1 VRPRCRRVE
10 GTKSVICPTCGGG
23 AMGAGRQAGA
33 GGAAPAGRRG
43 PPPATERQVVRS
55 YNWIS
60 AMKTRFVGHG
70 SVRPGLPGV
79 RRRRHRAAWG
89 AKREVLGVGE
99 ARFAASGG
107 SGGGAGRATGQDLSH
122 KTRFR
127 SKKREIPSQ
136 AAGAPE
142 GGCESRVD
150 LLRGGV
156 AVADGGRRCVREGPG
171 GATGPGGRSSATGP
185 LPLLAWLAGHTF
197 CLISRNCCRELS
209 GSPPCRNRRVRTP
222 TMRRFLGRWSRRAIY
237 RALFPRRRIDR
248 PTISGSERRKAHA
261 ANRSGPGRRPRG
273 PRGPATG
280 AHKAG

>member
-1 VRPRCRRVE
+1 ME
-10 GTKSVICPTCGGG
+10 
-23 AMGAGRQAGA
+23 AGRQAGA
-33 GGAAPAGRRG
+33 GGAAPAGHRG
-43 PPPATERQVVRS
+43 PPPTTERQSVRS
-55 YNWIS
+55 NNWIS

-70 SVRPGLPGV
+70 PARPGLPGGV
-79 RRRRHRAAWG
+79 RRRRHRATWG

-127 SKKREIPSQ
+127 GIKREIPSQ

-142 GGCESRVD
+142 GECESRVD
-150 LLRGGV
+150 LLGGV

-171 GATGPGGRSSATGP
+171 GATGPGGRSSATDP
-185 LPLLAWLAGHTF
+185 PPPFLAWLAGHTF
-197 CLISRNCCRELS
+197 CPISRNCCQELS
-209 GSPPCRNRRVRTP
+209 GSPPCRNRHLRTP
-222 TMRRFLGRWSRRAIY
+222 AMRRFLGRWSRRAIY
-237 RALFPRRRIDR
+237 RALFPRRRINR
-248 PTISGSERRKAHA
+248 PTISSSERRKARA

-273 PRGPATG
+273 SRDPATG

>member
-1 VRPRCRRVE
+1 
-10 GTKSVICPTCGGG
+10 
-23 AMGAGRQAGA
+23 
-33 GGAAPAGRRG
+33 
-43 PPPATERQVVRS
+43 
-55 YNWIS
+55 
-60 AMKTRFVGHG
+60 MKTRFVGHG
-70 SVRPGLPGV
+70 PARPGLPGV

-99 ARFAASGG
+99 ARFAASGE
-107 SGGGAGRATGQDLSH
+107 SGGGAGRATEQDLSH

-127 SKKREIPSQ
+127 GRKREIPSQ

-150 LLRGGV
+150 LLGGV
-156 AVADGGRRCVREGPG
+156 TVADGGRRCVHE
-171 GATGPGGRSSATGP
+171 GPGGRSSATGP
-185 LPLLAWLAGHTF
+185 PPLLAWLAGHTF
-197 CLISRNCCRELS
+197 CPISRNCCRELS
-209 GSPPCRNRRVRTP
+209 GSPPCRNRRLRTP
-222 TMRRFLGRWSRRAIY
+222 AMRRFLGRWSRRAIC

-273 PRGPATG
+273 PRDPATG

>member
-1 VRPRCRRVE
+1 
-10 GTKSVICPTCGGG
+10 
-23 AMGAGRQAGA
+23 MGAGRQAGA

-89 AKREVLGVGE
+89 AEREVLGVSE
-99 ARFAASGG
+99 ACFVASGE
-107 SGGGAGRATGQDLSH
+107 SGGGAGRATEQDLSH

-127 SKKREIPSQ
+127 GRKREIPSQ

-150 LLRGGV
+150 LLGASPWRTAG
-156 AVADGGRRCVREGPG
+156 G
-171 GATGPGGRSSATGP
+171 GACTRGRAEGAP
-185 LPLLAWLAGHTF
+185 PRGFPPLLAWLAGHTF
-197 CLISRNCCRELS
+197 CPISRNCCRELS

-222 TMRRFLGRWSRRAIY
+222 AMRRFLGRWSRRAIC

-273 PRGPATG
+273 PRDPATG